1 MPPKM
6 HRNQRTSR
14 VITNFIRSQ
23 IKVSHKTLQY
33 INFQNFNPH
42 AFRAEFICFH
52 CFFSRED
59 TSIHT
64 FCEKTPLILTLIYF
78 CIIFQSNY
86 ILIYVI
92 IFLYYINSQI
102 ATPTCNQCSSS
113 IATSGLICN
122 VNQFISSEDIR
133 QSLVGFCEPGA
144 LRVNGS
150 VLIYSS

>member
-1 MPPKM
+1 MVSRQIMKITNSSNSVLLNNLQIHINAKMPPKM

-14 VITNFIRSQ
+14 VTTNFIRSQ

-64 FCEKTPLILTLIYF
+64 FCEKTPVILTLIYF

-92 IFLYYINSQI
+92 IFLYYINS
-102 ATPTCNQCSSS
+102 
-113 IATSGLICN
+113 
-122 VNQFISSEDIR
+122 
-133 QSLVGFCEPGA
+133 
-144 LRVNGS
+144 
-150 VLIYSS
+150 